1 MLMHT
6 REGTTIVT
14 QQEKLKTK
22 LDSAVV
28 SIDFQGALSSFSHFL
43 DCSRSSCHSLLIS
56 RPTLWR
62 QNDFV
67 VFFCLGV
74 KDENVQALFSTLE
87 AFTFKLQGK
96 TVSTILVNHD
106 FCQIA

>member
-43 DCSRSSCHSLLIS
+43 DCFLSLSANFKAHSLAAK
-56 RPTLWR
+56 R
-62 QNDFV
+62 
-67 VFFCLGV
+67 FCRL
-74 KDENVQALFSTLE
+74 LLSWS
-87 AFTFKLQGK
+87 QG
-96 TVSTILVNHD
+96 
-106 FCQIA
+106 